1 MSVFRVNKNSNYTVM
16 SNNHFKEKNMS
27 LKAMGLL
34 SLMLSLPQDW
44 DYSIAGLS
52 KICNDGKDSIRSA
65 LKELEDFGYLK
76 RTQDFDEER
85 KFKGYVYDIYE
96 EPLEKNADFPLSEN
110 PTTANPMTE
119 NQTQLNTKELNTKE
133 LSTNKFKKEKENYK
147 EKENEF
153 SLQKNISISTKKRNE
168 KNQEYELLELKRVKE
183 TVIQKVENVLL
194 QKKILN
200 FLNFRIKNKKPVTIE
215 YIRVFLEKLDKL
227 SNSNDNEKIEILNQS
242 IERGYTTIYAVRKS
256 GNSSFYRNNNIDEPE
271 SYNVDEYEKLTSNEC
286 YLDNMMNLL

>member
-110 PTTANPMTE
+110 PTTENPMTE
-119 NQTQLNTKELNTKE
+119 NPTQLNTKELSTKE
-133 LSTNKFKKEKENYK
+133 LSTNIKVSKKKGDAKTAKKKTKKEK
-147 EKENEF
+147 NEINE
-153 SLQKNISISTKKRNE
+153 QK
-168 KNQEYELLELKRVKE
+168 QEYELLELKRVKE

-227 SNSNDNEKIEILNQS
+227 SNFNDNEKIEILNQS
-242 IERGYTTIYAVRKS
+242 IERGYTTIYAVNK
-256 GNSSFYRNNNIDEPE
+256 NSNFNFNRYNKTISTPE
-271 SYNVDEYEKLTSNEC
+271 SYDTSEYEIITSSED
-286 YLDNMMNLL
+286 YLDNAMDLL

>member
-110 PTTANPMTE
+110 PTTEKPMTE
-119 NQTQLNTKELNTKE
+119 NPTQLNTKELSTKE
-133 LSTNKFKKEKENYK
+133 LSTNIKVSKKKGDAKTAKKKTKKE
-147 EKENEF
+147 
-153 SLQKNISISTKKRNE
+153 
-168 KNQEYELLELKRVKE
+168 
-183 TVIQKVENVLL
+183 
-194 QKKILN
+194 
-200 FLNFRIKNKKPVTIE
+200 NKK
-215 YIRVFLEKLDKL
+215 
-227 SNSNDNEKIEILNQS
+227 
-242 IERGYTTIYAVRKS
+242 
-256 GNSSFYRNNNIDEPE
+256 IDEPNCKKNNRESFDEIIE
-271 SYNVDEYEKLTSNEC
+271 SYVRYAENDLVLE
-286 YLDNMMNLL
+286 NLLKEFLKMLAMKNKLPTNDTLKRNLSELFDYGKGNKYLMREIVERTNNGCWNKFFPLNADDEQKIIEEYTN

>member
-110 PTTANPMTE
+110 PTTEKPMTE
-119 NQTQLNTKELNTKE
+119 NPTQLNTKELNTKE
-133 LSTNKFKKEKENYK
+133 LSTNIKVSKKKGDAKTAKKKIKKE
-147 EKENEF
+147 
-153 SLQKNISISTKKRNE
+153 
-168 KNQEYELLELKRVKE
+168 
-183 TVIQKVENVLL
+183 
-194 QKKILN
+194 
-200 FLNFRIKNKKPVTIE
+200 NKK
-215 YIRVFLEKLDKL
+215 
-227 SNSNDNEKIEILNQS
+227 
-242 IERGYTTIYAVRKS
+242 
-256 GNSSFYRNNNIDEPE
+256 IDEPNCKKNNRE
-271 SYNVDEYEKLTSNEC
+271 SFDEIIDSYVRYAENDLVLE
-286 YLDNMMNLL
+286 NLLKEFLKMLAMKNKLPTNDTLKRNLSELFDYGKGNKYLMREIVERTNNGCWNKFFPLNADDEQKIIEEYTN

>member
-119 NQTQLNTKELNTKE
+119 NPTQLNTKELSTKE

-168 KNQEYELLELKRVKE
+168 KNQEYELIELKRVKE
-183 TVIQKVENVLL
+183 KVEHVTENVSL
-194 QKKILN
+194 KNKILS
-200 FLNFRIKNKKPVTIE
+200 FLNFRIKNKKLVTME
-215 YIRVFLEKLDKL
+215 YLRVFLEKLDKL

>member
-1 MSVFRVNKNSNYTVM
+1 MSVFRINKNSNYTVM

-76 RTQDFDEER
+76 RTQDFDEAR

-96 EPLEKNADFPLSEN
+96 EPLEKNADLPLSEN
-110 PTTANPMTE
+110 PTTGNTMTE
-119 NQTQLNTKELNTKE
+119 NPTQLNTKELNTKE
-133 LSTNKFKKEKENYK
+133 LSTNKFKKEKENSK
-147 EKENEF
+147 EKESEF
-153 SLQKNISISTKKRNE
+153 SLQKNISISTKENNE
-168 KNQEYELLELKRVKE
+168 QKQDYELLELKKVKE
-183 TVIQKVENVLL
+183 TVVQKVENVLL

-200 FLNFRIKNKKPVTIE
+200 FLNFRIKNKKSVTME
-215 YIRVFLEKLDKL
+215 YLHVFLEKLDKL
-227 SNSNDNEKIEILNQS
+227 SNCNDNEKIEILDQS
-242 IERGYTTIYAVRKS
+242 IERGYTTIYAVNKNMNH
-256 GNSSFYRNNNIDEPE
+256 GFYRNNAISAPE
-271 SYNVDEYEKLTSNEC
+271 SYDSSEYERVTSTEN
-286 YLDNMMNLL
+286 YLDSAMNLL